1 MKKLSYAEVIASDPF
16 AGDGVNLD
24 LSGFPDYAALETP
37 KEDPFA
43 PRLNGYANAL
53 KNFASNPTDE
63 VLQELASRTGDQDI
77 VAEIKD
83 RQELAEAEIFLAK
96 NPAYYRTDEN
106 FDRLNEY
113 LAEKKLPFVAS
124 NLTAAFKALTKSGEL
139 ETAPGQTRK
148 LTASEDLAISRKV
161 TAGQLEDALWD
172 YLRARI
178 GPFTSDPTIDPNYR
192 EVCEDAA
199 WFIFENSTPDFVP
212 TKAAREFFQDFISG
226 RVVTL
231 PILRAGHSAWK
242 KQESR
247 AERSLNNWHPEAQ
260 PATADA
266 QTISKSFEDM
276 SDDQLDRAV
285 KASYREHFKQ
295 VRGI

>member
-16 AGDGVNLD
+16 ADGVNLD

-43 PRLNGYANAL
+43 PRLNTYANAL
-53 KNFASNPTDE
+53 KDFASNPSDE
-63 VLQELASRTGDQDI
+63 VLQELASRTGDQNI
-77 VAEIKD
+77 VAEVKD

-96 NPAYYRTDEN
+96 NPTYYRTDEN

-139 ETAPGQTRK
+139 ETAPGQIRELSDTEH
-148 LTASEDLAISRKV
+148 LMLSRKI
-161 TAGQLEDALWD
+161 TSGDLEGALWD
-172 YLRARI
+172 YLKFRA
-178 GPFTSDPTIDPNYR
+178 GNFTHDITLDPHYR
-192 EVCEDAA
+192 KLTESAC
-199 WFIFENSTPDFVP
+199 WYLFENGTVEYIP
-212 TKAAREFFQDFISG
+212 TRETRKFMNEFIAG
-226 RVVTL
+226 RLVTL
-231 PILRAGHSAWK
+231 PLLRAAHAAWQ

-247 AERSLNNWHPEAQ
+247 AQKGLYAYAPET
-260 PATADA
+260 PAAPADA